1 MAHTARLLVREVVSV
16 PPSEPLLEVVRLM
29 KAKHIGCVLV
39 AEGGSLK
46 GIFTERDLITQVL
59 PEGLD
64 LEDTPVSRV
73 MTADPET
80 VDCDEPLERV
90 FELLSRRRFR
100 HVPITDKGRPAG
112 MVSLSD
118 FACVLREAFSEG
130 RYIQYFVDYCAKR

>member
-1 MAHTARLLVREVVSV
+1 
-16 PPSEPLLEVVRLM
+16 M
-29 KAKHIGCVLV
+29 KAKHIGCVV
-39 AEGGSLK
+39 VTEGGRLT
-46 GIFTERDLITQVL
+46 GLFTERDLVVKVL

-64 LEDTPVSRV
+64 LASTAVSQV
-73 MTADPET
+73 MTRDPET

-112 MVSLSD
+112 MVSMSD
-118 FACVLREAFSEG
+118 FASVLREVFSEG